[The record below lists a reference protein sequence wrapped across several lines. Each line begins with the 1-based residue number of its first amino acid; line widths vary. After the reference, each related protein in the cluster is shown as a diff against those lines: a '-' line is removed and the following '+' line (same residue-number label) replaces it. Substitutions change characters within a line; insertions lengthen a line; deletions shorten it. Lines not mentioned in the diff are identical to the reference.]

1 MAADKSIRLPALGC
15 AAGLPVPDPDP
26 AYLAQL
32 LTRIDADLE
41 YCGIVTPKV
50 WAEVCALSNQI
61 RARES
66 FVERQ
71 LTAQGRASTGIT
83 WFNGLSPAARRYW
96 LDRAQSAAPADA
108 YLAFVL
114 SESGDHQGG
123 LQ

>member
-1 MAADKSIRLPALGC
+1 MAANKSTPLPAPEC
-15 AAGLPVPDPDP
+15 AASPPVLDPDP

-32 LTRIDADLE
+32 LARIDADLAH
-41 YCGIVTPKV
+41 CGIVTPKV
-50 WAEVCALSNQI
+50 WAEVCALSHRV

-66 FVERQ
+66 FVDRQ
-71 LTAQGRASTGIT
+71 LTAQGRAGIGIT